1 MNNLTYSSLKGSI
14 ESLKYF
20 DCLDR
25 DFVISDR
32 SLDMVRT
39 KWCEVTEVTING
51 TVEDSTVGMCVPK
64 NQPHYLIAEGYWEA
78 YRNTSVQVACS
89 DDRWLEWTPA
99 AIIAFVII
107 TFLVI
112 MPVIA
117 WMYSMYADIKR
128 IDLKANPS
136 VGLKLFLS
144 FNIKATVSELI
155 SVRAGSGTEFLDA
168 FRVLSMLWIIMG
180 HCEAIFG
187 RVYKNSDYWEHQ
199 TIAKD
204 AVLYSSYV
212 MSVNTFFW
220 TGAYLGAGGMLKKL
234 AAPGAP
240 KRSECGSV
248 VRLVTKGYLL
258 RYLRV
263 VPMMAYCIVVGWVI
277 IPRLGTGLQW
287 KEYYSVM
294 TLGKN
299 YDCLRYWWTNLLF
312 INTYKMGFC
321 LPWTWYITTDF
332 HFFLLLPF
340 LVLPFIY
347 FGRSCGIAVNVI
359 ALAVTL
365 TFVAVQESYVKANS
379 RGAPFVIGVLCAFFM
394 AHLTKKTEEEKIS
407 KKQVEVVTNQTPLA
421 AEVELVTVQNCS
433 FSYVEPPTGEEEET
447 GCCSDVSIS
456 KSLCDTPW
464 VRNTFYTVS
473 AVSLISVMF
482 DFHVARTSTELPLQ
496 LRLVKE
502 IFWAVGIT
510 CISIP
515 FILGH
520 GGLVKRALSLPVWTV
535 LGKLTFGAY
544 LVHPVLIVTFAC
556 SAEKMIY
563 ARSTS
568 YLLWLGVTFLA
579 YVCSFFMWCMIECPF
594 SKIVFLISNKV
605 NFRAGA
611 IASAVFFSLLLLYGV
626 LVSEHVSDPLPMRVD
641 VFHPPLGD

>member
-1 MNNLTYSSLKGSI
+1 MDPLMAVDAVNSLS
-14 ESLKYF
+14 YF
-20 DCLDR
+20 QCLDR
-25 DFVISDR
+25 DRVG
-32 SLDMVRT
+32 T
-39 KWCEVTEVTING
+39 KWCEITEVASNG
-51 TVEDSTVGMCVPK
+51 TIDDSTVGMCVSK
-64 NQPHYLIAEGYWEA
+64 DQSHYSIAQGYWEA
-78 YRNTSVQVACS
+78 HRNASVEVACS

-99 AIIAFVII
+99 AIIVFMII
-107 TFLVI
+107 MFLI
-112 MPVIA
+112 LIPFIA
-117 WMYSMYADIKR
+117 WIYSIYRRSNKTETSLAAKI
-128 IDLKANPS
+128 L
-136 VGLKLFLS
+136 LS
-144 FNIKATVSELI
+144 FSLEGSLTDLLTI
-155 SVRAGSGTEFLDA
+155 RGGSGTEFLDA
-168 FRVLSMLWIIMG
+168 FRVLSMCWIVMG
-180 HCEAIFG
+180 HCEALFSF
-187 RVYKNSDYWEHQ
+187 VYTNYAYWLHESQ
-199 TIAKD
+199 DT
-204 AVLYSSYV
+204 VLYSSYEIA
-212 MSVNTFFW
+212 VNTFFW

-234 AAPGAP
+234 SMPGAP
-240 KRSECGSV
+240 ERKEVSKITQF
-248 VRLVTKGYLL
+248 VTKGYIL

-263 VPMMAYCIVVGWVI
+263 VPMMAYTIVVAWVV
-277 IPRLGTGLQW
+277 IPRMGVGIAW
-287 KEYYSVM
+287 RKYYSVM
-294 TLGKN
+294 TMGEN